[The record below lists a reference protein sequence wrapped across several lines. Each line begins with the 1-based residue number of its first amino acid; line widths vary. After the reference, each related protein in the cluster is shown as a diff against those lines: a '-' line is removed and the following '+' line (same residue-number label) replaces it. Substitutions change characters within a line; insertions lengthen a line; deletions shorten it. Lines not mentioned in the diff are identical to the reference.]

1 MSRSLTPRQIS
12 ILDFIAAAARE
23 NGAPPSRREIAAHF
37 GITAGGLQKQIKAL
51 EAKGALRLPEGRAAR
66 GLRIVGSQAESAQVR
81 LPLVGTVRAGV
92 PVEAFESVESHLVF
106 DPAVAGAA
114 DFALRVRGDSMEPD
128 MRDGDLALVQRTS
141 QASSGETVIALVDE
155 GEATVKLFRRKGE
168 DVWLEALNA
177 RYQPIRGRPFEIVG
191 RVLGL
196 VRSFSNGNNR

>member
-1 MSRSLTPRQIS
+1 MARSLTPRQVS
-12 ILDFIAAAARE
+12 ILEFIGSATRD

-51 EAKGALRLPEGRAAR
+51 ETKGALRLPADRAAR
-66 GLRIVGSQAESAQVR
+66 GLRVVGTGGHSSQVR

-106 DPAVAGAA
+106 DPAVAGKA

-128 MRDGDLALVQRTS
+128 MRDGDLALVQKTS
-141 QASSGETVIALVDE
+141 QASSGETVIALVE
-155 GEATVKLFRRKGE
+155 EEEATVKLFRRQGNE
-168 DVWLEALNA
+168 VWLEALNT
-177 RYQPIRGRPFEIVG
+177 RYQPIRGRAFVVVG

-196 VRSFSNGNNR
+196 VRSFSNGTIR